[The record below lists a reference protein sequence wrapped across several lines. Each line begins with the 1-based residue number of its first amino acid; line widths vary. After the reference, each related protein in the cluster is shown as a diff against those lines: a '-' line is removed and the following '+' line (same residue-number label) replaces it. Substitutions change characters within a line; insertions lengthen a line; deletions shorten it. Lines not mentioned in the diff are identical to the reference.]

1 MQKQKKKYLLSP
13 WVTLNNPIIKFPLNE
28 YSVKHKGYYKTRRA
42 TVYNFTITIFKAY
55 LVRIL
60 KALLTKKLQATA

>member
-1 MQKQKKKYLLSP
+1 MQKQKKKLPSP
-13 WVTLNNPIIKFPLNE
+13 WVALNNQTIKFPLNE

-55 LVRIL
+55 LVMIL